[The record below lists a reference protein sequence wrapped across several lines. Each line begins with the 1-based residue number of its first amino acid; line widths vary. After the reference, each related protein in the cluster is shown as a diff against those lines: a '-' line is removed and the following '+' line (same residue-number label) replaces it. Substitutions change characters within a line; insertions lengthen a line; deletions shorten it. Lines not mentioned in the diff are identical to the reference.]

1 MLPPIEGI
9 FFDNTFYYY
18 HGEAK
23 GERQFII
30 GGNLVAG
37 LDATIAADFA
47 TVLWVPTTDLAGG
60 TLALGGIFA
69 VGRPDIEVN
78 AVITGPRGNPVS
90 ISAKDSATIVA
101 DPVAMAELSWKIA
114 PSTHLA
120 TSAIVNFPIGH
131 YREGQLANLS
141 FHRWIV
147 DLSTALT

>member
-120 TSAIVNFPIGH
+120 TSATVNFPIGH